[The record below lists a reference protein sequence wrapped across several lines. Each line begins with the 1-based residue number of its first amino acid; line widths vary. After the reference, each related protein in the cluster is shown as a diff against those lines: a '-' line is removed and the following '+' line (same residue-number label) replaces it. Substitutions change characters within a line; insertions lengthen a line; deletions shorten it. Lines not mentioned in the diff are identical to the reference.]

1 MTYTWNNKTVDT
13 YPTLEGNNDVIF
25 NVHWR
30 LTGEDENGNIGSTY
44 GTISLDTSD
53 LTNFTAFVDITEDD
67 INGWVETAMGEEDVQ
82 AKKDAI
88 DAQIAEQVNPTVV
101 TKTIGA
107 TNEIVED
114 INNE

>member
-13 YPTLEGNNDVIF
+13 YPSLEGNNDVIF

-30 LTGEDENGNIGSTY
+30 LTGEDDNGNVGSTY

-53 LTNFTAFVDITEDD
+53 LTNFTAFADITEDD

-101 TKTIGA
+101 TKTIG
-107 TNEIVED
+107 E
-114 INNE
+114 

>member
-30 LTGEDENGNIGSTY
+30 LTGEDENGNVGSTY
-44 GTISLDTSD
+44 GTQSLETSD
-53 LTNFTAFVDITEDD
+53 LSNFTAFVDITEED
-67 INGWVETAMGEEDVQ
+67 INGWVETALGEERV
-82 AKKDAI
+82 AELKTSI

-101 TKTIGA
+101 TKTIGD